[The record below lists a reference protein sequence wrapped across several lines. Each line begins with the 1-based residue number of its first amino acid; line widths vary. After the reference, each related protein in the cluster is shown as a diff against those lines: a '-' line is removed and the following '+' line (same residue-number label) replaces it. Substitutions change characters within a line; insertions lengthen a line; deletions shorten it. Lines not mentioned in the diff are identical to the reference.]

1 MKRNSVFAL
10 VLTLLLAIGTL
21 PLKVPAAEGTDYEE
35 EQAGQVSET
44 EQETGVWKI
53 LLPAENEQT
62 GYVIKPIGS
71 TAVPEGG
78 SFTFSLS
85 ITDGYKKGK
94 NFAVKA
100 GDVVLKPDPPAPA
113 AGEGATADTKKSE
126 NGSGENAGENTNT
139 GENAQN
145 QSAENQPAATGKE
158 PAAGTAGTGSGAA
171 GRETYTIPKITGN
184 VTVTV
189 TGVEKTDK
197 SGQAAGSGETPG
209 AAVPQAEDESGNT
222 DTVSPEDEQDAPGE
236 EPETEP
242 SDEEDV
248 IPGQAPED
256 VPEDIPEDI
265 PEEQEQGDVSEED
278 PAAVYE
284 EDGTGESQ
292 PEDQDG
298 DPYDAYN
305 EGDQDQ
311 QAHEDYDDGAQNQ
324 PEYPDYDNDAR
335 DQSAY
340 EDYDNGAQDQP
351 EYPDDGESIP
361 DQPPYGDYD
370 NGVQEQDE
378 QYIED
383 TAFTDA
389 VNESTDPLPSDDD
402 PAAGFSDAPSENT
415 EDTSS
420 ENTQDDPAG
429 TSSTDDPEDTAPQEP
444 YENPTETP
452 REGVTEIAAP
462 GEEPEDSASE
472 AATGIGDISTA
483 DPAEETSDTSD
494 TPSDTAKETTTAS
507 DKNGKALPIWVGG
520 THATSKNKED
530 ILGKGKVSYDDKTN
544 TLTLKGA
551 SIKSAGNKKAVI
563 YYEGTDPLT
572 IVLSGDNSLSDKGTV
587 SGIMSAKSSVTIK
600 GTGTLTIRTDAAS
613 SGAGIC
619 AKEGDVVISGGT
631 VSSSTTGGGA
641 GIRARNIRIENGISK
656 VQASGKKDALLA
668 DNKITLAGR
677 LGIISPKNGK
687 LSGDGRKITDQDGT
701 AAASAVIE
709 PLPVLEITFDP
720 GEGSG
725 TMEKQTVLKGRKLKV
740 PENGFTAPQC
750 KKFDVW
756 RADGKTFKPGTTVR
770 IGKSVTFIAE
780 WKISHTLNLVD
791 YTEPTCERA
800 GNIEHYVCT
809 VCGKLFDDSEAQEEI
824 EEKDTV
830 IRALGHEWDEPSY
843 TWASDKSTATAK
855 RICLR
860 DSSHTE
866 TETVKPVRKVVE
878 PACEKKGKYIYTAT
892 FKNKAFAEQKKEVEL
907 KALGHIW
914 SNPEFRWSNKNRDC
928 EVRLTCSR
936 DSSHKK
942 TVDAEVSG
950 VYTLPTKTAD
960 GKVRYTAT
968 VKVNGK
974 EETDTAESLISPAGN
989 NDGYRFTKRESN
1001 WTKDSKSGISFTVK
1015 RDEYDGIT
1023 YKAFNGIKIDGKS
1036 ISSNNY
1042 TDEKGSLK
1050 LHLKAHYL
1058 QTLSE
1063 GDHTLLVDFKD
1074 GTVDT
1079 IFHVR
1084 ARGWKSPRTGDDNTP
1099 LLWAGLAAAGLLG
1112 IFCLLMIKNRKTG
1125 RH

>member
-10 VLTLLLAIGTL
+10 ILTLLLAIGTL

-35 EQAGQVSET
+35 EQAGQASEAV
-44 EQETGVWKI
+44 QEAGAWKI

-85 ITDGYKKGK
+85 IADGYKKGK

-100 GDVVLKPDPPAPA
+100 GDVVLKPDPPVPA
-113 AGEGATADTKKSE
+113 AGEGATADTRKSE
-126 NGSGENAGENTNT
+126 NGSGENAGEETNT
-139 GENAQN
+139 GDNAQN
-145 QSAENQPAATGKE
+145 QSIEKQPAENQPAATGKE
-158 PAAGTAGTGSGAA
+158 PAAGAAGTGSAAA

-242 SDEEDV
+242 SDEEEV

-265 PEEQEQGDVSEED
+265 PEEQEQGDVPEED

-292 PEDQDG
+292 PED
-298 DPYDAYN
+298 
-305 EGDQDQ
+305 
-311 QAHEDYDDGAQNQ
+311 Q

-483 DPAEETSDTSD
+483 DPAEDTSDTSD

-725 TMEKQTVLKGRKLKV
+725 TMEK
-740 PENGFTAPQC
+740 P
-750 KKFDVW
+750 
-756 RADGKTFKPGTTVR
+756 
-770 IGKSVTFIAE
+770 
-780 WKISHTLNLVD
+780 LNLVD

>member
-100 GDVVLKPDPPAPA
+100 GDVVLKPDPLVPA
-113 AGEGATADTKKSE
+113 AGEGATADTRKSE
-126 NGSGENAGENTNT
+126 NGSGENAGEETNT
-139 GENAQN
+139 GDNAQN

-158 PAAGTAGTGSGAA
+158 PAAGAAGTGSGAA

-265 PEEQEQGDVSEED
+265 PEEQEQGDVPEED

-305 EGDQDQ
+305 EG
-311 QAHEDYDDGAQNQ
+311 
-324 PEYPDYDNDAR
+324 

-444 YENPTETP
+444 YENPPETP

-720 GEGSG
+720 GEGTCDAEPRTLEYDVAIGELPTPTWDFHTFDGWYVNSSAEPV
-725 TMEKQTVLKGRKLKV
+725 TAETVLPSNQPEIRK
-740 PENGFTAPQC
+740 
-750 KKFDVW
+750 
-756 RADGKTFKPGTTVR
+756 R
-770 IGKSVTFIAE
+770 
-780 WKISHTLNLVD
+780 
-791 YTEPTCERA
+791 
-800 GNIEHYVCT
+800 
-809 VCGKLFDDSEAQEEI
+809 
-824 EEKDTV
+824 
-830 IRALGHEWDEPSY
+830 
-843 TWASDKSTATAK
+843 
-855 RICLR
+855 
-860 DSSHTE
+860 
-866 TETVKPVRKVVE
+866 
-878 PACEKKGKYIYTAT
+878 
-892 FKNKAFAEQKKEVEL
+892 
-907 KALGHIW
+907 
-914 SNPEFRWSNKNRDC
+914 
-928 EVRLTCSR
+928 
-936 DSSHKK
+936 
-942 TVDAEVSG
+942 
-950 VYTLPTKTAD
+950 
-960 GKVRYTAT
+960 
-968 VKVNGK
+968 
-974 EETDTAESLISPAGN
+974 
-989 NDGYRFTKRESN
+989 
-1001 WTKDSKSGISFTVK
+1001 
-1015 RDEYDGIT
+1015 
-1023 YKAFNGIKIDGKS
+1023 
-1036 ISSNNY
+1036 
-1042 TDEKGSLK
+1042 
-1050 LHLKAHYL
+1050 
-1058 QTLSE
+1058 
-1063 GDHTLLVDFKD
+1063 
-1074 GTVDT
+1074 
-1079 IFHVR
+1079 
-1084 ARGWKSPRTGDDNTP
+1084 
-1099 LLWAGLAAAGLLG
+1099 
-1112 IFCLLMIKNRKTG
+1112 
-1125 RH
+1125 

>member
-35 EQAGQVSET
+35 EQAGQVSEA
-44 EQETGVWKI
+44 EQEAGAWKI

-85 ITDGYKKGK
+85 IADGYKKGK

-100 GDVVLKPDPPAPA
+100 GDVVLKPDPPVPA

-242 SDEEDV
+242 SDEEEV

-256 VPEDIPEDI
+256 VPEDIPE
-265 PEEQEQGDVSEED
+265 EQEQGDVPEED

-292 PEDQDG
+292 PED
-298 DPYDAYN
+298 
-305 EGDQDQ
+305 
-311 QAHEDYDDGAQNQ
+311 Q

-740 PENGFTAPQC
+740 PENGFTAP
-750 KKFDVW
+750 
-756 RADGKTFKPGTTVR
+756 
-770 IGKSVTFIAE
+770 
-780 WKISHTLNLVD
+780 
-791 YTEPTCERA
+791 
-800 GNIEHYVCT
+800 
-809 VCGKLFDDSEAQEEI
+809 
-824 EEKDTV
+824 
-830 IRALGHEWDEPSY
+830 
-843 TWASDKSTATAK
+843 
-855 RICLR
+855 
-860 DSSHTE
+860 
-866 TETVKPVRKVVE
+866 
-878 PACEKKGKYIYTAT
+878 
-892 FKNKAFAEQKKEVEL
+892 
-907 KALGHIW
+907 
-914 SNPEFRWSNKNRDC
+914 
-928 EVRLTCSR
+928 
-936 DSSHKK
+936 
-942 TVDAEVSG
+942 
-950 VYTLPTKTAD
+950 
-960 GKVRYTAT
+960 
-968 VKVNGK
+968 
-974 EETDTAESLISPAGN
+974 
-989 NDGYRFTKRESN
+989 
-1001 WTKDSKSGISFTVK
+1001 
-1015 RDEYDGIT
+1015 
-1023 YKAFNGIKIDGKS
+1023 
-1036 ISSNNY
+1036 
-1042 TDEKGSLK
+1042 
-1050 LHLKAHYL
+1050 
-1058 QTLSE
+1058 
-1063 GDHTLLVDFKD
+1063 
-1074 GTVDT
+1074 
-1079 IFHVR
+1079 
-1084 ARGWKSPRTGDDNTP
+1084 
-1099 LLWAGLAAAGLLG
+1099 
-1112 IFCLLMIKNRKTG
+1112 
-1125 RH
+1125 

>member
-35 EQAGQVSET
+35 EQAGQVSEA
-44 EQETGVWKI
+44 EQEAGAWKI

-242 SDEEDV
+242 SDEEEV

-292 PEDQDG
+292 PED
-298 DPYDAYN
+298 
-305 EGDQDQ
+305 
-311 QAHEDYDDGAQNQ
+311 Q

-551 SIKSAGNKKAVI
+551 SIKSA
-563 YYEGTDPLT
+563 D
-572 IVLSGDNSLSDKGTV
+572 
-587 SGIMSAKSSVTIK
+587 
-600 GTGTLTIRTDAAS
+600 
-613 SGAGIC
+613 
-619 AKEGDVVISGGT
+619 
-631 VSSSTTGGGA
+631 
-641 GIRARNIRIENGISK
+641 
-656 VQASGKKDALLA
+656 LL
-668 DNKITLAGR
+668 
-677 LGIISPKNGK
+677 
-687 LSGDGRKITDQDGT
+687 
-701 AAASAVIE
+701 
-709 PLPVLEITFDP
+709 
-720 GEGSG
+720 
-725 TMEKQTVLKGRKLKV
+725 
-740 PENGFTAPQC
+740 
-750 KKFDVW
+750 
-756 RADGKTFKPGTTVR
+756 
-770 IGKSVTFIAE
+770 
-780 WKISHTLNLVD
+780 
-791 YTEPTCERA
+791 
-800 GNIEHYVCT
+800 
-809 VCGKLFDDSEAQEEI
+809 
-824 EEKDTV
+824 
-830 IRALGHEWDEPSY
+830 
-843 TWASDKSTATAK
+843 
-855 RICLR
+855 
-860 DSSHTE
+860 
-866 TETVKPVRKVVE
+866 
-878 PACEKKGKYIYTAT
+878 
-892 FKNKAFAEQKKEVEL
+892 
-907 KALGHIW
+907 
-914 SNPEFRWSNKNRDC
+914 
-928 EVRLTCSR
+928 
-936 DSSHKK
+936 
-942 TVDAEVSG
+942 
-950 VYTLPTKTAD
+950 
-960 GKVRYTAT
+960 
-968 VKVNGK
+968 
-974 EETDTAESLISPAGN
+974 
-989 NDGYRFTKRESN
+989 
-1001 WTKDSKSGISFTVK
+1001 
-1015 RDEYDGIT
+1015 
-1023 YKAFNGIKIDGKS
+1023 
-1036 ISSNNY
+1036 
-1042 TDEKGSLK
+1042 
-1050 LHLKAHYL
+1050 
-1058 QTLSE
+1058 
-1063 GDHTLLVDFKD
+1063 
-1074 GTVDT
+1074 
-1079 IFHVR
+1079 
-1084 ARGWKSPRTGDDNTP
+1084 
-1099 LLWAGLAAAGLLG
+1099 
-1112 IFCLLMIKNRKTG
+1112 
-1125 RH
+1125 

>member
-100 GDVVLKPDPPAPA
+100 GDVVLKPDPPVPA
-113 AGEGATADTKKSE
+113 AGEGATADTRKSE

-145 QSAENQPAATGKE
+145 QSA
-158 PAAGTAGTGSGAA
+158 AGTGSGAA

-209 AAVPQAEDESGNT
+209 TAVPQAEDESGNT

-256 VPEDIPEDI
+256 VPEDIPE
-265 PEEQEQGDVSEED
+265 EQEQGDVSEED

-284 EDGTGESQ
+284 EDGTGESK

-843 TWASDKSTATAK
+843 TWASDKSTAT
-855 RICLR
+855 L
-860 DSSHTE
+860 
-866 TETVKPVRKVVE
+866 PVR
-878 PACEKKGKYIYTAT
+878 EKENISIPRP
-892 FKNKAFAEQKKEVEL
+892 L
-907 KALGHIW
+907 KI
-914 SNPEFRWSNKNRDC
+914 
-928 EVRLTCSR
+928 RL
-936 DSSHKK
+936 
-942 TVDAEVSG
+942 
-950 VYTLPTKTAD
+950 LP
-960 GKVRYTAT
+960 
-968 VKVNGK
+968 
-974 EETDTAESLISPAGN
+974 
-989 NDGYRFTKRESN
+989 
-1001 WTKDSKSGISFTVK
+1001 
-1015 RDEYDGIT
+1015 
-1023 YKAFNGIKIDGKS
+1023 
-1036 ISSNNY
+1036 
-1042 TDEKGSLK
+1042 
-1050 LHLKAHYL
+1050 
-1058 QTLSE
+1058 
-1063 GDHTLLVDFKD
+1063 
-1074 GTVDT
+1074 
-1079 IFHVR
+1079 
-1084 ARGWKSPRTGDDNTP
+1084 
-1099 LLWAGLAAAGLLG
+1099 
-1112 IFCLLMIKNRKTG
+1112 NRK
-1125 RH
+1125 RKSS

>member
-1 MKRNSVFAL
+1 
-10 VLTLLLAIGTL
+10 
-21 PLKVPAAEGTDYEE
+21 
-35 EQAGQVSET
+35 
-44 EQETGVWKI
+44 
-53 LLPAENEQT
+53 
-62 GYVIKPIGS
+62 
-71 TAVPEGG
+71 
-78 SFTFSLS
+78 
-85 ITDGYKKGK
+85 
-94 NFAVKA
+94 
-100 GDVVLKPDPPAPA
+100 
-113 AGEGATADTKKSE
+113 
-126 NGSGENAGENTNT
+126 
-139 GENAQN
+139 
-145 QSAENQPAATGKE
+145 
-158 PAAGTAGTGSGAA
+158 
-171 GRETYTIPKITGN
+171 
-184 VTVTV
+184 
-189 TGVEKTDK
+189 
-197 SGQAAGSGETPG
+197 
-209 AAVPQAEDESGNT
+209 
-222 DTVSPEDEQDAPGE
+222 
-236 EPETEP
+236 
-242 SDEEDV
+242 
-248 IPGQAPED
+248 
-256 VPEDIPEDI
+256 
-265 PEEQEQGDVSEED
+265 
-278 PAAVYE
+278 
-284 EDGTGESQ
+284 
-292 PEDQDG
+292 
-298 DPYDAYN
+298 
-305 EGDQDQ
+305 
-311 QAHEDYDDGAQNQ
+311 
-324 PEYPDYDNDAR
+324 
-335 DQSAY
+335 
-340 EDYDNGAQDQP
+340 
-351 EYPDDGESIP
+351 
-361 DQPPYGDYD
+361 
-370 NGVQEQDE
+370 
-378 QYIED
+378 
-383 TAFTDA
+383 
-389 VNESTDPLPSDDD
+389 
-402 PAAGFSDAPSENT
+402 
-415 EDTSS
+415 
-420 ENTQDDPAG
+420 
-429 TSSTDDPEDTAPQEP
+429 
-444 YENPTETP
+444 
-452 REGVTEIAAP
+452 
-462 GEEPEDSASE
+462 
-472 AATGIGDISTA
+472 
-483 DPAEETSDTSD
+483 
-494 TPSDTAKETTTAS
+494 
-507 DKNGKALPIWVGG
+507 
-520 THATSKNKED
+520 
-530 ILGKGKVSYDDKTN
+530 
-544 TLTLKGA
+544 
-551 SIKSAGNKKAVI
+551 
-563 YYEGTDPLT
+563 
-572 IVLSGDNSLSDKGTV
+572 
-587 SGIMSAKSSVTIK
+587 
-600 GTGTLTIRTDAAS
+600 
-613 SGAGIC
+613 
-619 AKEGDVVISGGT
+619 
-631 VSSSTTGGGA
+631 
-641 GIRARNIRIENGISK
+641 
-656 VQASGKKDALLA
+656 
-668 DNKITLAGR
+668 
-677 LGIISPKNGK
+677 
-687 LSGDGRKITDQDGT
+687 
-701 AAASAVIE
+701 
-709 PLPVLEITFDP
+709 
-720 GEGSG
+720 
-725 TMEKQTVLKGRKLKV
+725 MEKQTVLKGRKLKV

-843 TWASDKSTATAK
+843 TWASDKGTATAK

>member
-100 GDVVLKPDPPAPA
+100 GDVVLKPDPPVPA

-145 QSAENQPAATGKE
+145 QSAENQPAETGKE

-209 AAVPQAEDESGNT
+209 ASVPQAEDESGNT

-242 SDEEDV
+242 SDEEEV

-256 VPEDIPEDI
+256 VPEDIPE
-265 PEEQEQGDVSEED
+265 EQEQGDVPEED

-305 EGDQDQ
+305 EGDQ
-311 QAHEDYDDGAQNQ
+311 
-324 PEYPDYDNDAR
+324 
-335 DQSAY
+335 SAY
-340 EDYDNGAQDQP
+340 ENYDNGAQDQP

-507 DKNGKALPIWVGG
+507 DKSGKALPIWVGG